1 MVEAF
6 VEATGPLAER
16 LLDALDAAEAAGGD
30 WRGRQAAGL
39 LVVPAEGR
47 AWDTVC
53 DLRVDDHP
61 EPLVELRR
69 LLQLHGGYSAIGEI
83 DDSAEVARAAGMAE
97 LDVKFAEI
105 LDAARADDLP
115 RGRKL
120 IAELVG
126 EDERW
131 RQYLHALGALG
142 HLPHADELLS
152 AS

>member
-1 MVEAF
+1 
-6 VEATGPLAER
+6 
-16 LLDALDAAEAAGGD
+16 
-30 WRGRQAAGL
+30 
-39 LVVPAEGR
+39 
-47 AWDTVC
+47 VC

-69 LLQLHGGYSAIGEI
+69 LLRLHGGYSAIGEI
-83 DDSAEVARAAGMAE
+83 DDSAAVARAAGMAE

-131 RQYLHALGALG
+131 RHYLHALGALG